1 MTGSAE
7 KWGRSDCTCA
17 QGVSG
22 GFRVLTVMCAKLC
35 VQPHACRKSCVQSVT
50 GSGPVYTFPS
60 PSLPPAAT
68 SFLPLCLSL
77 FPPFVPRAH
86 PGPSAFNSLS
96 PSIFRAGLGAMGG
109 FVNPMWS
116 GLDPSTPCPLWRH
129 GELGALLRGRGKAMA
144 YYSVLRTTGRT

>member
-22 GFRVLTVMCAKLC
+22 GFRVLTVMRAKLC

-86 PGPSAFNSLS
+86 PGPSAFNNLS
-96 PSIFRAGLGAMGG
+96 PSIFRAGLGGMGG
-109 FVNPMWS
+109 LSESHVIWAGPLNSLPTVETWGTGGS
-116 GLDPSTPCPLWRH
+116 VEGQRKGYGLLFCPEDHR
-129 GELGALLRGRGKAMA
+129 
-144 YYSVLRTTGRT
+144 